1 MLISKRETSTRS
13 DFPASNFFG
22 NKRFSLARFKVVRL
36 TCTRWYKQEVSSLSP
51 TPWNHF
57 VVLRV
62 CTTTGRLF
70 LYSESLQPRRSFFAT
85 LHPPPLLLR
94 APLPEFYFTFPA
106 LRAVCCLSAFAFF
119 KFLPLLP
126 AAEFYFA
133 LVCRLLLPR
142 PTLPFISVHGLS
154 LRAILFR
161 REGKGSKNQRTYL
174 CTTPFEYYEKLNY
187 RIILDF
193 LILR

>member
-1 MLISKRETSTRS
+1 MIEEETMMISKRGTATRS

-119 KFLPLLP
+119 KFPPPSSCRVLLR
-126 AAEFYFA
+126 ASLSAFVTATNTSFYF
-133 LVCRLLLPR
+133 
-142 PTLPFISVHGLS
+142 SS
-154 LRAILFR
+154 
-161 REGKGSKNQRTYL
+161 RTFF
-174 CTTPFEYYEKLNY
+174 T
-187 RIILDF
+187 RDSI
-193 LILR
+193 